1 MPPRL
6 SDYSLNDWLHA
17 RPLTHAMKTRRYRAT
32 DRAFSNLDAR
42 VAAPASLLP
51 SLNGRR
57 VLVTI
62 AFNDPQSIDWQA
74 RLIKLYVD
82 DVIHV
87 IADNTRDDALAARIA
102 GVAAAHGIAYLRLP
116 ANPWNEPSR
125 SHGLA
130 LNWVWRNLIHPGAP
144 EVFGFLD
151 DDMYPTGPS
160 DPFAALANQNWFGV
174 VRSAGPAAEKSA
186 VGRGVERW
194 FLWAGFAMYRFAG
207 VRDKPLDFSQDWF
220 LRLDTG
226 GANWDVLYRHV
237 PRESVSEQETIFVP
251 YRAGLMMEDAPFQWC
266 GNWLHEVGVMG
277 RTEFAQ
283 DKRRAVGEILGPH
296 LEKARA
302 LSA

>member
-32 DRAFSNLDAR
+32 DRAFTDMPAR
-42 VAAPASLLP
+42 VPPPPDLLP
-51 SLNGRR
+51 SLNDRR

-62 AFNDPQSIDWQA
+62 AFNDPQTVEWQA
-74 RLIKLYVD
+74 QLIALYVD
-82 DVIHV
+82 DVVHI
-87 IADNTRDDALAARIA
+87 IADNTRDDAQAVRIA
-102 GVAAAHGIAYLRLP
+102 AVAAAQGLAYLRLP

-130 LNWVWRNLIHPGAP
+130 LNWVWRNLIRPGAP
-144 EVFGFLD
+144 CVFGFLD
-151 DDMYPTGPS
+151 DDMYPTAPS
-160 DPFAALANQNWFGV
+160 DPFAALATQDWFGV
-174 VRSAGPAAEKSA
+174 VRPEGPAAGKSTP
-186 VGRGVERW
+186 GLGITRW
-194 FLWAGFAMYRFAG
+194 FLWAGFAMYRYAG

-237 PRESVSEQETIFVP
+237 SRDSVREQDTIFVP
-251 YRAGLMMEDAPFQWC
+251 YKDGLTMEEAPFQWC
-266 GNWLHEVGVMG
+266 GTWLHEVGVMG
-277 RTEFAQ
+277 RPEFAQ
-283 DKRRAVGEILGPH
+283 DKRRVVGDILRPH
-296 LEKARA
+296 LEKARR